1 MNESVYKARLKGVKA
16 GMKAAGFDA
25 LVITCNEN
33 LTYMTGFTGH
43 ESALVIAGGK
53 MTMVTDSRY
62 TEQAKGECLGCSF
75 YEHGKGLAKGIW
87 EVLSKKKNVKVV
99 GLEGLC
105 SFDAF
110 NAYKKAIK
118 AKVKPAKGLVEAGR
132 RTKDSD
138 EAKKVAKASKIA
150 YEALEETLSYARVG
164 ITENELSGMLD
175 FQMRKRGSKTCF
187 ETILCFGGNCS
198 RNHHQ
203 PGNRKMKKNDTMLID
218 WGAMFKSY
226 GSDTTRCFAI
236 GKASKEYEKVYYAV
250 LESNLAGIAAVGPGV
265 PLKEVDRICR
275 EVIEKSGLPA
285 FKHGTGHGL
294 GLEVHEEPRFSRM
307 AKGELKVGDIVT
319 IEPGIYLPGRM
330 GVRIEDDVLVTETG
344 HKVLSKD
351 KGYICDKMKLP
362 VLKVK

>member
-1 MNESVYKARLKGVKA
+1 MNEAVFKARLKGVKSE
-16 GMKAAGFDA
+16 MKAKGFDA
-25 LVITCNEN
+25 LIITCNEN
-33 LTYMTGFTGH
+33 LSYMTGFTGH
-43 ESALVIAGGK
+43 ESALVIAGGR
-53 MTMVTDSRY
+53 MTMVTDCRY
-62 TEQAKGECLGCSF
+62 TEQARSECLGCNF
-75 YEHGKGLAKGIW
+75 YEQSKGLAKGMQ
-87 EVLSKKKNVKVV
+87 EVLAKYKNIKVV

-105 SFDAF
+105 SFDAY

-138 EAKKVAKASKIA
+138 EAKKVSKASKIA
-150 YEALEETLSYARVG
+150 YEALEETLKYARVG

-203 PGNRKMKKNDTMLID
+203 PGSRKMKKNDTMLID

-236 GKASKEYEKVYYAV
+236 GKATKAYEKVYYTV
-250 LESNLAGIAAVGPGV
+250 LESNLAGIAAVAPGV

-275 EVIEKSGLPA
+275 EVIEKSGLSA
-285 FKHGTGHGL
+285 YRHGTGHGL
-294 GLEVHEEPRFSRM
+294 GMEVHEAPRLSHT

-319 IEPGIYLPGRM
+319 VEPGLYIPGKI
-330 GVRIEDDVLVTETG
+330 GVRIEDDVLVTEKG
-344 HKVLSKD
+344 YKVLSKD
-351 KGYICDKMKLP
+351 KGFICDKMKLP